1 MIANVLF
8 NSFMWYVKTPAAPL
22 AIGPAVFRAPHIMG
36 SPNENKH
43 IGNGYFLAIIKSVSF
58 VYLSSLAVAAFD
70 RTDRGQYTR
79 SPPGGEEL
87 GLIFAGYVP
96 LASQSPYSI
105 IVYSVAESR
114 PHLSHFWANT
124 SFSRFHL
131 SHFLFMYLPYQF
143 FK

>member
-8 NSFMWYVKTPAAPL
+8 KAFMWYVKTPAAPL
-22 AIGPAVFRAPHIMG
+22 AIGPEVFRAPHIKG

-79 SPPGGEEL
+79 SPPGGRGETWVNFCWVCAA
-87 GLIFAGYVP
+87 GLSEPV
-96 LASQSPYSI
+96 LHYS
-105 IVYSVAESR
+105 
-114 PHLSHFWANT
+114 
-124 SFSRFHL
+124 
-131 SHFLFMYLPYQF
+131 LFCGRI
-143 FK
+143 

>member
-1 MIANVLF
+1 M
-8 NSFMWYVKTPAAPL
+8 KTPAAPL
-22 AIGPAVFRAPHIMG
+22 AIGPEVFRAPHIMG
-36 SPNENKH
+36 LSNENKH

-70 RTDRGQYTR
+70 RTDREQYTR
-79 SPPGGEEL
+79 SPPGGGGEL

-114 PHLSHFWANT
+114 PHLSHFWANM
-124 SFSRFHL
+124 SFSGFYL
-131 SHFLFMYLPYQF
+131 SHFLFMYLPYQS

>member
-1 MIANVLF
+1 
-8 NSFMWYVKTPAAPL
+8 MWYVKTPAAPL
-22 AIGPAVFRAPHIMG
+22 AIGPEVFRAPHIMG

-79 SPPGGEEL
+79 SPRGGGGGGKL

-114 PHLSHFWANT
+114 PHLSHFWANM

-131 SHFLFMYLPYQF
+131 SHFLFMYLPYQS

>member
-1 MIANVLF
+1 M
-8 NSFMWYVKTPAAPL
+8 KTPAAPL
-22 AIGPAVFRAPHIMG
+22 AIGPDVFRAPHIKG

-79 SPPGGEEL
+79 SPQGERGETWVN
-87 GLIFAGYVP
+87 FCWDVP

-114 PHLSHFWANT
+114 PHLSHFWANM

-131 SHFLFMYLPYQF
+131 SHFLFMYLPYQS